1 MNRVKSDNELNTIA
15 LKVVDIAGIAET
27 LKSACV
33 KVIYRYNKGTPL
45 NLSEIERNLLLKA
58 NYGEMII
65 SDRTDRWLL

>member
-1 MNRVKSDNELNTIA
+1 MNRIKTDNELNTIA

-27 LKSACV
+27 LKTACE

-45 NLSEIERNLLLKA
+45 NLSEIERSILLKA

-65 SDRTDRWLL
+65 SDQPDRWLL